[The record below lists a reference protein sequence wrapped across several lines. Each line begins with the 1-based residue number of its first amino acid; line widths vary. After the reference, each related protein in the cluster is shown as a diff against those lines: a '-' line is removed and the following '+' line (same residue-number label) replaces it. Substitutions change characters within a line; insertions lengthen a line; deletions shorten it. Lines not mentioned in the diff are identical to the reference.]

1 MAFQVLSNEEKVSV
15 TINPQTAAGNPAQI
29 DGDFSLEV
37 IEGDVTLET
46 AEDGTKYIVSGAE
59 GNSKVRISA
68 DADLGEGVQ
77 TIEDVVDI
85 IVVPA
90 GASNLGVGFGTPVLK

>member
-1 MAFQVLSNEEKVSV
+1 MAFQVLTNEEKVAVS
-15 TINPQTAAGNPAQI
+15 INPQTAAGNPAQV
-29 DGDFSLEV
+29 DGDFNLEV
-37 IEGDVTLET
+37 VEGDVTLEV

-59 GNSKVRISA
+59 GTSKVRVSA

-77 TIEDVVDI
+77 TIEDIVDI

-90 GASNLGVGFGTPVLK
+90 GASNLGIGFGTPVLK